1 MGTFD
6 EIRAAS
12 QDFRSETSRAQ
23 IQAQLSK
30 ILTSE
35 PNDALTLAFCGI
47 FNSGKSSLIN
57 ELLQQEFKL
66 PCGAVPVTKFVTRL
80 KYGKIFAAYYVWH
93 GEEHPLERSDLE
105 KILTGKL
112 PLPDESLE
120 VRIYLPAKILRGG
133 VEILDTPGFLDS
145 QELTDFTR
153 AAVAEADIAMF
164 CCNATAA
171 GKEFELDY
179 FKELEEII
187 GNFCVIVTHID
198 LINSDEDFERIKNF
212 MEGSVAGRGRAI
224 LHFLDMEKIFYT
236 AAGGQC
242 ISIAE
247 FKKFF
252 LLLCRSL
259 SKKFRRRIQRY
270 SYQKRT
276 IHALQMLLDEINAQI
291 QCGEL
296 FYSYAENAAEDEYQN
311 ARKIY
316 LDECRRISER
326 LKEISDSGQKSIAE
340 AISDIEREFDF
351 LESQNCA
358 ADFQSKANNY
368 LRDKL
373 LNIPAAIQTKLKK
386 FFPGQ
391 DFDAKNF
398 FADYIAVVKNYSVP
412 EPVGKLVDNQS
423 TIKKA
428 LGAIVSVLTPITIF
442 GSYDTVYEN
451 YALAARQNLRDK
463 LSERLQEKMRTAF
476 NLIEAALKP
485 PPSVKNDTLSKEI
498 AICRQEW
505 EVLETEV
512 SKYLTFCRQKFVWG
526 TGIDRKIFLHAV

>member
-6 EIRAAS
+6 EIRFAS
-12 QDFRSETSRAQ
+12 QNFRSETSRAK

-35 PNDALTLAFCGI
+35 PNDALTLAFCGV

-57 ELLQQEFKL
+57 ELLQQKFKL

-80 KYGKIFAAYYVWH
+80 KYGKTFEAYYVWR
-93 GEEHPLERSDLE
+93 GEEYPLERSDLE

-112 PLPDESLE
+112 SLPDESLE
-120 VRIYLPAKILRGG
+120 VRIYLPAKILRDG

-153 AAVAEADIAMF
+153 AAVAKADIAMF

-212 MEGSVAGRGRAI
+212 MESNVAGRGRAI
-224 LHFLDMEKIFYT
+224 LHFLDMEKLFYT
-236 AAGGQC
+236 AADGQY
-242 ISIAE
+242 INIAE
-247 FKKFF
+247 FRKFF
-252 LLLCRSL
+252 SLLCFRL

-276 IHALQMLLDEINAQI
+276 IHALQMLLDEIKAQI

-296 FYSYAENAAEDEYQN
+296 FYSYAENAEEAEYQN

-316 LDECRRISER
+316 LDECKRISEQ
-326 LKEISDSGQKSIAE
+326 LKEISDSGQKSIAD
-340 AISDIEREFDF
+340 AISDIEREFDS
-351 LESQNCA
+351 LESQKCV

-373 LNIPAAIQTKLKK
+373 LDIPAAIQTRLKN
-386 FFPGQ
+386 FFPAQ
-391 DFDAKNF
+391 DFNAQNF
-398 FADYIAVVKNYSVP
+398 FADYTSAVKNYSVP

-423 TIKKA
+423 AVKKA
-428 LGAIVSVLTPITIF
+428 FDTIINVLTPITIF
-442 GSYDTVYEN
+442 GKYDTVYEN
-451 YALAARQNLRDK
+451 YADAAKKNLRDK
-463 LSERLQEKMRTAF
+463 LFERLQEEMSKSF
-476 NLIEAALKP
+476 KSIEAALKP

-498 AICRQEW
+498 GVCTQEW
-505 EVLETEV
+505 EKIEKEV
-512 SKYLTFCRQKFVWG
+512 FKYLSFCRQKFVWKIN
-526 TGIDRKIFLHAV
+526 TDRKIFPHAV